1 MIGELFFFVSHPLIG
16 PEPNGRAGA
25 KKKKKKKHAAVA
37 KKEKKERLTWVSNS
51 VPYDPQSC
59 ALPLDHSG

>member
-25 KKKKKKKHAAVA
+25 KKKKKKKKHAAVA
-37 KKEKKERLTWVSNS
+37 KKEKKSVSRGFRTRYLTIHRA
-51 VPYDPQSC
+51 
-59 ALPLDHSG
+59 ALYH